1 MKGHLYR
8 VSVEHLENANGESVG
23 QAPLV
28 FEVRNHDELFA
39 IVERVKTKGLF
50 EGDEAIAFA
59 IGLKLFSEVM
69 LKHKDEALFQPLQP
83 CFGEFMKGLK
93 KGSDTER

>member
-8 VSVEHLENANGESVG
+8 VSIEYLENAKGETVEQS
-23 QAPLV
+23 PLE
-28 FEVRNHDELFA
+28 FQVRNHDELFA
-39 IVERVKTKGLF
+39 IVERAKAKGLF
-50 EGDEAIAFA
+50 EGDEAVAFA

-93 KGSDTER
+93 KQ